1 MQEQLRVKL
10 LVMQMLKCITKGL
23 LFACFLPAFAGA
35 DTPQVF
41 YDIPKLTAVQNR
53 PYYLNEDL
61 SIEVGFL
68 PSDAFNKGYSF
79 GAAYTH
85 YFSEYLGWEV
95 VNANYVFNAPT
106 SLKNDLL
113 NNFDAQV
120 QNVGFNGV
128 LDYITYYV
136 TSNLVYTPL
145 YTKSLLFN
153 RTLVRGETSFVA
165 GAGGANFAASGI
177 KALVSLGFYLR
188 FFTSTSQSI
197 KLDFRDNVYF
207 EQGLGAVNAFSIGI
221 GYSIQLGGPPLES
234 PHVEKENE

>member
-1 MQEQLRVKL
+1 MQKL
-10 LVMQMLKCITKGL
+10 KVRFIESL
-23 LFACFLPAFAGA
+23 LISIFVPSVAFG

-53 PYYLNEDL
+53 PYYLNEDVSFEL
-61 SIEVGFL
+61 GFL

-79 GAAYTH
+79 GASYTH

-106 SLKNDLL
+106 GLKNDLL
-113 NNFDAQV
+113 NNFSAQV
-120 QNVGFNGV
+120 QNVGFNGI
-128 LDYITYYV
+128 LDYITYYA
-136 TSNLVYTPL
+136 TTNLVYTPL

-165 GAGGANFAASGI
+165 GVGGANFAASGI

-188 FFTSTSQSI
+188 FFTSASQSI

-207 EQGLGAVNAFSIGI
+207 EQGLGAVNAFSLGFA
-221 GYSIQLGGPPLES
+221 YSIQLGGAPVAPTHIEG
-234 PHVEKENE
+234 END